1 MKNLNE
7 GFQWGGEVEE
17 GQRAGTVNDESF
29 KGFYSLGAQAPGCPS
44 SYGRSWA
51 GQPNSQANRSAP
63 TNTQRIIDTWGLLRA
78 GLACCQNS

>member
-29 KGFYSLGAQAPGCPS
+29 KGFYSLGAQAPLPTTQTS
-44 SYGRSWA
+44 KSEDGRSWA

-63 TNTQRIIDTWGLLRA
+63 TNT
-78 GLACCQNS
+78 